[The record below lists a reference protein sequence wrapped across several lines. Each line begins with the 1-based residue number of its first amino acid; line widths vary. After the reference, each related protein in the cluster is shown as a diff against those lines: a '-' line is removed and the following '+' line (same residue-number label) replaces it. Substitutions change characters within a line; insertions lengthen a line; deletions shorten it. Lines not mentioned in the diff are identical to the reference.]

1 METPPKKILPF
12 SEAESANLSPLFTEP
27 TRRTFLRKGSGGVLA
42 AMASTSVASLVHGAP
57 DNRIKLGVIGC
68 GGRGTGAANQ
78 AMNAGDDIDIVAM
91 CDVNETVL
99 RTSRD
104 ILRKQNEK
112 QTTAM
117 SADER
122 LFTGFEDYKRV
133 IGECDV
139 VILATSPGFRPLHFE
154 EAVRQGKH
162 VFMEKPV
169 ASDVDGIQR
178 VLAAAKE
185 AQAKNLK
192 VGVGLQRRHQPA
204 YVDLVKRIQD
214 GAIGDIRVLRALWNG
229 GARPGRE
236 RIAGETELEYQIRN
250 WYYFTWLSDDHNVE
264 QHVHNLDVVNWIK
277 GDHPVAARG
286 MGGRE
291 VRDKKENGQIFDHH
305 FVEYEY
311 ADGTL
316 LYSQARQ
323 IPGCARD
330 ISEHVIGTLG
340 NADLSQRDF
349 VITGPNAYQN
359 RLRQGEDG
367 HQLEHYPLFKAIRED
382 LPHMEA
388 EQGATA
394 TMTAILGR
402 MSNYSGQEVRWDEAM
417 ADGQKLVPDDI
428 KDFNDTPPV
437 LPDADGWYPVAVP
450 GVTKPFEIW
459 Y

>member
-1 METPPKKILPF
+1 MG
-12 SEAESANLSPLFTEP
+12 SA
-27 TRRTFLRKGSGGVLA
+27 
-42 AMASTSVASLVHGAP
+42 SVAGLAHSAP

-91 CDVNETVL
+91 CDVNETAL
-99 RTSRD
+99 RQSRD

-112 QTTAM
+112 QTATM
-117 SADER
+117 ADDGR
-122 LFTGFEDYKRV
+122 LFTGFDDYKQV
-133 IGECDV
+133 ISECDV

-169 ASDVDGIQR
+169 ASDVDGIKR

-185 AQAKNLK
+185 AKAKNLK
-192 VGVGLQRRHQPA
+192 VGVGLQRRHQPG
-204 YVDLVKRIQD
+204 YQDLVKRVQD
-214 GAIGDIRVLRALWNG
+214 GAIGDIRVMRALWNG

-236 RIAGETELEYQIRN
+236 RVDGETELEYQIRN
-250 WYYFTWLSDDHNVE
+250 WYYFTWLSGDHNVE

-277 GDHPVAARG
+277 GDHPVVARG

-291 VRDKKENGQIFDHH
+291 VRNKRENGQIFDHH

-323 IPGCARD
+323 IPGCVRD

-340 NADLSQRDF
+340 TAHLSQRDF
-349 VITGPNAYQN
+349 SITGKNEHAN
-359 RLRQGEDG
+359 RLRKGEDG
-367 HQLEHYPLFKAIRED
+367 HQLEHYPLFKAIREN

-388 EQGATA
+388 EAGATA

-437 LPDADGWYPVAVP
+437 LPDDDGWYPVAVP